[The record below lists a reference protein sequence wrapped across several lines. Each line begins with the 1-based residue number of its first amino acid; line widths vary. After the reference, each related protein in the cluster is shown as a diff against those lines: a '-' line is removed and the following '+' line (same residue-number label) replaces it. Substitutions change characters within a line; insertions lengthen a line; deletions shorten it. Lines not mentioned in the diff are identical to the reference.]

1 MVFKSKYFKL
11 ILFTMLWVNFIKAQ
25 KPIGLSFAHAHND
38 YEKLFRK
45 DFKKAIRFGCTS
57 IEIDVFPYRGQLK
70 VAHVPILLIFRTNL
84 EKRYLKPLQKF
95 IKDNGNIF
103 QNPTDKLILMVD
115 IKRNTQKAYGLL
127 KALCAKYEDVLTIR
141 HRNGSTIKDGSL
153 QVLLSG
159 SKPYEALYADSI
171 RYMQL
176 DGGLGDI
183 GNQKFGPEIIP
194 RVSTSYRG
202 NFKWRGYGK
211 IPYQELQFLKETV
224 KRAKEDGRELRFW
237 GMPNNL
243 NVLNLMLR
251 EGVHWLNIDRLKM
264 LKKLDAEALRARGE

>member
-1 MVFKSKYFKL
+1 MVIKSNYFKVL
-11 ILFTMLWVNFIKAQ
+11 LFTMLCLNFIKAQ
-25 KPIGLSFAHAHND
+25 KPVALNFAHAHND

-45 DFKKAIRFGCTS
+45 DFKKAIRFGCRS

-70 VAHVPILLIFRTNL
+70 IAHVPVLLGLRTNF
-84 EKRYLKPLQKF
+84 EKRYLKPLRKF
-95 IKDNGNIF
+95 IKTQGNIF

-115 IKRNTQKAYGLL
+115 IKRNPQKTYSLL
-127 KALCAKYEDVLTIR
+127 RSLCEKHEDILTVRYKNSSI
-141 HRNGSTIKDGSL
+141 IKEGPL
-153 QVLLSG
+153 QILLSG
-159 SKPYEALYADSI
+159 AKPYDALYNDSI

-202 NFKWRGYGK
+202 NFKWRGQGK
-211 IPYQELQFLKETV
+211 ISDKELIFLKETV

-243 NVLNLMLR
+243 KVLNLMLG
-251 EGVHWLNIDRLKM
+251 EGVHWLNIDRLNL
-264 LKKLDAEALRARGE
+264 LKKLDAATVKSRGG